1 MVATSHATQKRVT
14 VPESLVQP
22 TRLLLTE
29 RLMQGEL
36 CVGELREPVGADVS
50 TVSRHLL
57 ILREAGV
64 VACQKRGLQ
73 RLLQAGVRQFQRF
86 P

>member
-1 MVATSHATQKRVT
+1 MVATSHAAQKRVA
-14 VPESLVQP
+14 VPKLLVQP
-22 TRLLLTE
+22 TCLLLTE
-29 RLMQGEL
+29 RLMRGEL
-36 CVGELREPVGADVS
+36 GVGELWELVGADVS